1 MSWSSYKLNS
11 NLIDGLINSGFAGPT
26 DIQENCL
33 AFVSF
38 PVDLIIAAK
47 TVCLMLIEGLW

>member
-11 NLIDGLINSGFAGPT
+11 NLIDALINSGFAGPT

-47 TVCLMLIEGLW
+47 TVCLMLI